1 MLHQYRNSA
10 VLQREEEAHYELNGA
25 ISVNDLLSTLSH
37 TPLPTILVVA
47 GIAFWILA
55 IAGSVAG
62 KITVEPGKQK
72 TAGLVGTAF
81 IVLGLILFF
90 APGPINQGETET
102 TTKTT
107 ETKRSDSP
115 PTNSDQNSRPSPGV
129 NCTGTGTPDEVAICS
144 NATLIDL
151 DWRLYGIY
159 QALLRRLDQNQ
170 QTKLVREEASWVKQR
185 GECQRDVSCLT
196 AAYKS
201 RIAQL
206 QSVQ

>member
-1 MLHQYRNSA
+1 
-10 VLQREEEAHYELNGA
+10 
-25 ISVNDLLSTLSH
+25 VNDLLNTLSH

-90 APGPINQGETET
+90 APGPTNQGGSET
-102 TTKTT
+102 TTKTEPT
-107 ETKRSDSP
+107 TSEAP
-115 PTNSDQNSRPSPGV
+115 PTNSGQNNRPSPGV
-129 NCTGTGTPDEVAICS
+129 NCTGTGTSDEVVICS

-151 DWRLYGIY
+151 DWRLYGVY
-159 QALLRRLDQNQ
+159 QALFRRLDQNR
-170 QTKLVREEASWVKQR
+170 QTKLAQEESVWVKQR
-185 GECQRDVSCLT
+185 GECQRDVGCLT

-201 RIAQL
+201 RIEQL
-206 QSVQ
+206 QSVR